1 MRPAALAETAVR
13 TTWHD
18 GWQVFETAVGWCAV
32 TATTAGVR
40 GVRIGYAS
48 ARELTEALPVLPTAE
63 FDPDLMVRVAEAIA
77 AYARGEQIDFGE
89 IPVAALW
96 ATPFQRAVVG
106 CLREVS
112 YGATVSYAELARRAG
127 SPGAARAVGQVMSHN
142 PVPLV
147 VPCHRVLGSG
157 GRLGG
162 FSAPTGTALK
172 QRLLA
177 LEAAGSPRES
187 GGQ

>member
-1 MRPAALAETAVR
+1 MRPAALHETAVR
-13 TTWHD
+13 TVWHQ
-18 GWQVFETAVGWCAV
+18 GWQVFETDIGWCAV

-40 GVRIGYAS
+40 GVRIGH
-48 ARELTEALPVLPTAE
+48 PTAE
-63 FDPDLMVRVAEAIA
+63 ALTESLTAVEADDLDPDLMVRVAEAIV
-77 AYARGEQIDFGE
+77 AYAAGEMVDFSE
-89 IPVAALW
+89 VPVADLW
-96 ATPFQRAVVG
+96 STPFQRGVIAALRAVPSG
-106 CLREVS
+106 QSL
-112 YGATVSYAELARRAG
+112 SYAELARRAG

-162 FSAPTGTALK
+162 FSAPTGVTLK

-177 LEAAGSPRES
+177 MEAAGCAP
-187 GGQ
+187 GQE